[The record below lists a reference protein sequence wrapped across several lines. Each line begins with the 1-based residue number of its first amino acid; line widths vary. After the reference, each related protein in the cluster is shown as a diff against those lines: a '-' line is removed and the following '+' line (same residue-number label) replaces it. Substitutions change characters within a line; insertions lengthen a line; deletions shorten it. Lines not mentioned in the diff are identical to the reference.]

1 MPPETAAEKMYR
13 KHQELRKKS
22 GLPDPSHYKNLAAQK
37 QKEIDAMKN
46 ENVEVLDEISTQL
59 KTSYRQ
65 KAIAD
70 IRALRPHTQKGEYKD
85 LAKNVMKKRQAGVN
99 RSVKEE
105 TEKLDELSSG
115 TLDSYVSK
123 ASRSMS
129 RHYRTKGINK
139 ALTKSLA
146 KAVKRP
152 QNESAEQLDEMPESS
167 MKTRDVHA
175 HLKKS
180 GWALARSSG
189 GHDVYKHPKAKHSI
203 PVPRHNQLKAPLI
216 RGIMKASR
224 VSEEAEI
231 DEQLQQKGKF
241 VSGPAKKPYKS
252 STIVSAIREAKDP
265 REYDYEGDMAMSQL
279 RSLVFN
285 AEDMMDMMNENTNL
299 PEWIQSK
306 ITLAEDYVSTAANY
320 LRGELNEEV
329 KDEYARKVDKYLKK
343 KYGKDKQP
351 QSADFAAQRRKERL
365 AKNGRMDED
374 TVEEGIVGRAV
385 GSAISKVIN
394 KLHSSNAKRPLPQ
407 ASDRREYEKPKM
419 EEFEQM
425 DEISSDL
432 AYRAWHKA
440 SKLSDYHSDSGGRHL
455 AAGAY
460 RDQANR
466 LQAGA
471 EKRRS
476 VERDAANKKAVS
488 PAKARKMNM
497 EEVELQEGRPSQRH
511 PLEGH
516 DYHKKSNAELIG
528 IAKDAHAAAEAMK
541 GHSPQSENKYRD
553 QANDSATV
561 RYFRQKSGMP
571 DWYKKKYGHVK
582 EETEYLEEKNVPTSP
597 EKWAQAKSQAK
608 SKFDVYPSAYANGW
622 AAKKYKEM
630 GGDWKSV
637 KEETE
642 KPASRKA
649 QIVKDI
655 MKNKKN
661 QDESTDKFQKDPEI
675 SSEIQK
681 N

>member
-1 MPPETAAEKMYR
+1 MPGKIKINFKMPPETAAEKMYR

-46 ENVEVLDEISTQL
+46 EDVE
-59 KTSYRQ
+59 
-65 KAIAD
+65 
-70 IRALRPHTQKGEYKD
+70 
-85 LAKNVMKKRQAGVN
+85 M
-99 RSVKEE
+99 
-105 TEKLDELSSG
+105 
-115 TLDSYVSK
+115 
-123 ASRSMS
+123 
-129 RHYRTKGINK
+129 
-139 ALTKSLA
+139 
-146 KAVKRP
+146 
-152 QNESAEQLDEMPESS
+152 LDEMPESS

-224 VSEEAEI
+224 VSEETEI
-231 DEQLQQKGKF
+231 EEQLEKKGRF
-241 VSGPAKKPYKS
+241 VSGPPKKTFKS
-252 STIVSAIREAKDP
+252 STIVSAMREAKDP

-285 AEDMMDMMNENTNL
+285 AEDMMDMMDENTNL
-299 PEWIQSK
+299 PEWVQSK

-351 QSADFAAQRRKERL
+351 QGADFAAQRRKERL
-365 AKNGRMDED
+365 AKNSRMDESD
-374 TVEEGIVGRAV
+374 A
-385 GSAISKVIN
+385 SWAA
-394 KLHSSNAKRPLPQ
+394 AK
-407 ASDRREYEKPKM
+407 EKEK
-419 EEFEQM
+419 
-425 DEISSDL
+425 
-432 AYRAWHKA
+432 
-440 SKLSDYHSDSGGRHL
+440 
-455 AAGAY
+455 
-460 RDQANR
+460 
-466 LQAGA
+466 
-471 EKRRS
+471 EKRLTSKDQSSLAKIRDMMAK
-476 VERDAANKKAVS
+476 ERT
-488 PAKARKMNM
+488 AKAAKMK
-497 EEVELQEGRPSQRH
+497 EEVELNEGRPSQRH

-516 DYHKKSNAELIG
+516 DYHKKSNAELVG

-661 QDESTDKFQKDPEI
+661 QDETSDKFQKDPEI